1 MQRGALRSPDRLSS
15 ASGVAR
21 RTRVVIGG
29 TLVCGG
35 PGMRAHRIRRVPYA
49 CGMRSGGGGD
59 GLGGCWTRRAR
70 ARVDSCVRRGGGQ
83 GEARVRVRG

>member
-29 TLVCGG
+29 TLVYGG

-59 GLGGCWTRRAR
+59 GLGAAGNDAPTR
-70 ARVDSCVRRGGGQ
+70 VNSCVRRGGGQ

>member
-1 MQRGALRSPDRLSS
+1 M
-15 ASGVAR
+15 AR

-35 PGMRAHRIRRVPYA
+35 LRAHRIRRVPYA
-49 CGMRSGGGGD
+49 CGTRSGGGGD
-59 GLGGCWTRRAR
+59 GLGGFWTRRAR

-83 GEARVRVRG
+83 SEARVRVRG

>member
-15 ASGVAR
+15 ASGVTGVAR

-35 PGMRAHRIRRVPYA
+35 MRTHRIRRMPYA
-49 CGMRSGGGGD
+49 CGMRSGGRGD
-59 GLGGCWTRRAR
+59 GLG
-70 ARVDSCVRRGGGQ
+70 VVRRGGGQ